1 MDSRSTVYFRFCFSN
16 LSTSPCASLSRA
28 AVSAVPTN
36 ILIISPCP
44 DPPPQPAVPRSTAP
58 ASPAP
63 PSFKKSLRLTAFL
76 RLVTMRLPF
85 AVAFTSRSRSPK
97 TLFCA
102 LRPLQHPL
110 HRHDARPSHARLLV
124 QRTQHDRE
132 VAGGEWQRTAVDGA
146 PDLGQKRVADVRH
159 ASSDHDKGRV
169 ERADEGGQDLSYEP
183 SRLPDDLER
192 VVVSERRG
200 LADVLRGERATLF
213 EDLPQNR
220 REAFLRAFLRFG
232 DDSGS
237 GGHRFEAS
245 LVAARADRPVRVHA
259 DVPYVPSAPL
269 AAALQMPVRDDAA
282 ADARADLD

>member
-110 HRHDARPSHARLLV
+110 HRHDARPSHAYLPIVLSELD
-124 QRTQHDRE
+124 QE
-132 VAGGEWQRTAVDGA
+132 AGVTGA
-146 PDLGQKRVADVRH
+146 SG
-159 ASSDHDKGRV
+159 
-169 ERADEGGQDLSYEP
+169 
-183 SRLPDDLER
+183 
-192 VVVSERRG
+192 SERR
-200 LADVLRGERATLF
+200 
-213 EDLPQNR
+213 
-220 REAFLRAFLRFG
+220 
-232 DDSGS
+232 
-237 GGHRFEAS
+237 
-245 LVAARADRPVRVHA
+245 
-259 DVPYVPSAPL
+259 
-269 AAALQMPVRDDAA
+269 
-282 ADARADLD
+282 